1 MFKARLARFNTC
13 KPLLEEYQRLLQ
25 QPDGW
30 FKVPLWTLV
39 VLSSASSFVDNPVLG
54 SRVFNQAGLHAWR
67 VKTAAQ
73 LAKRRRA
80 RLAKHLNADEV
91 EFFKKNGFVIK
102 ENFLPENTFALLEQE
117 LLSAELPARETLQ
130 GNTVTR
136 RIPLDYRTLPQLPQ
150 AQKLIAQSNFKQLI
164 NYVGSFQVQPML
176 YVQSILSHV
185 RVANEDPQ
193 TSLHADTFHSSV
205 KAWLFLTDVIE
216 DEGPFVYV
224 PGSHQLTPARLAW
237 EKQRAIDIDSADRMS
252 ARGSFRVSHAELE
265 QLGLPQP
272 QAFAV
277 KKNTLVVADTFGFH
291 ARGKSSRAS
300 TRIEVWA
307 FARRNPFLPWIGF
320 DPIALPFLQ
329 DKIIPLYW
337 WALDELEK
345 RQWRKNPWRA
355 VGNLRASDPARFI
368 QK

>member
-1 MFKARLARFNTC
+1 MLKVRRETLKPL
-13 KPLLEEYQRLLQ
+13 KPLLEEYQRLLR

-30 FKVPLWTLV
+30 IKVPLWTLA

-54 SRVFNQAGLHAWR
+54 NTLFNQAGLHAWR
-67 VKTAAQ
+67 VNTAAQ

-80 RLAKHLNADEV
+80 KLAKHLTAADLN
-91 EFFKKNGFVIK
+91 FFENNGFIIK
-102 ENFLPENTFALLEQE
+102 ENFLPDDIFASLEQE

-136 RIPLDYRTLPQLPQ
+136 RIPLDYRTLPQLSQ
-150 AQKLIAQSNFKQLI
+150 AQQLIAQSNFQQLI
-164 NYVGSFQVQPML
+164 NYVGSFTVQPML

-205 KAWLFLTDVIE
+205 KAWLFLTDVVE

-224 PGSHQLTPARLAW
+224 AGSHQLTPARLAW
-237 EKQRAIDIDSADRMS
+237 EKQRSIDIASADQMS
-252 ARGSFRVSHAELE
+252 ARGSFRVSNAELAP
-265 QLGLPQP
+265 LGLPQP
-272 QAFAV
+272 QAFVV

-291 ARGKSSRAS
+291 ARGKSSRPS

-307 FARRNPFLPWIGF
+307 FARRNPFLPWIGA
-320 DPIALPFLQ
+320 DPLALPFLQ
-329 DKIIPLYW
+329 DKVIPLYW

-345 RQWRKNPWRA
+345 RGWRKNPWRA
-355 VGNLRASDPARFI
+355 VGSLRAGDPARFI

>member
-1 MFKARLARFNTC
+1 MLRVRLEAV

-30 FKVPLWTLV
+30 VKVPLWTLA
-39 VLSSASSFVDNPVLG
+39 LFSSASSFVDNSVLG
-54 SRVFNQAGLHAWR
+54 SKVFNQAGLHAWR

-73 LAKRRRA
+73 LAKYRRA
-80 RLAKHLNADEV
+80 KLAKYLSKAELS
-91 EFFKKNGFVIK
+91 FFENNGFIVK
-102 ENFLPENTFALLEQE
+102 ENFLPEDTFALLEQE

-136 RIPLDYRTLPQLPQ
+136 RIPLDYQTLPNLPNAKQ
-150 AQKLIAQSNFKQLI
+150 LIAQSNFQQLI
-164 NYVGSFQVQPML
+164 NYVGSFKVQPML

-185 RVANEDPQ
+185 RQANEDPQ

-205 KAWLFLTDVIE
+205 KAWLFLTDVVE

-237 EKQRAIDIDSADRMS
+237 EKQRSIDIASADRMS
-252 ARGSFRVSHAELE
+252 ARGSFRVSEVELVE
-265 QLGLPQP
+265 LGLPAP
-272 QAFAV
+272 KAFAV

-291 ARGKSSRAS
+291 ARGKSSRPS

-307 FARRNPFLPWIGF
+307 FARRNPFLPWVGC
-320 DPIALPFLQ
+320 DPLALSFLQ

-345 RQWRKNPWRA
+345 KGWRKNPWRA
-355 VGNLRASDPARFI
+355 VGNLRAGDPARFI

>member
-1 MFKARLARFNTC
+1 MLRVRLEAV

-25 QPDGW
+25 QPRGW
-30 FKVPLWTLV
+30 VKVPLWTLAL
-39 VLSSASSFVDNPVLG
+39 LSGASSFIDNPVLG
-54 SRVFNQAGLHAWR
+54 SKVFNQAGLHAWR

-73 LAKRRRA
+73 LAKYRRA
-80 RLAKHLNADEV
+80 KLAKYLSKAELS
-91 EFFKKNGFVIK
+91 FFENNGFIVK
-102 ENFLPENTFALLEQE
+102 ENFLPEDTFALLEQE

-136 RIPLDYRTLPQLPQ
+136 RIPLDYQTLPQLPHATQ
-150 AQKLIAQSNFKQLI
+150 LIAQSHFQHLI
-164 NYVGSFQVQPML
+164 NYVGSFKVQPML

-205 KAWLFLTDVIE
+205 KAWLFLTDVVE

-224 PGSHQLTPARLAW
+224 PSSHQLTSARLAW
-237 EKQRAIDIDSADRMS
+237 EKQRSIDIANADQMS
-252 ARGSFRVSHAELE
+252 ARGSFRVSDAELT
-265 QLGLPQP
+265 QLGLPAP
-272 QAFAV
+272 KAFAV

-291 ARGKSSRAS
+291 ARGKSSRPS

-307 FARRNPFLPWIGF
+307 FARRNPFLPWVGC
-320 DPIALPFLQ
+320 DPLALPFLH
-329 DKIIPLYW
+329 DKIIPIYW

-345 RQWRKNPWRA
+345 KGWRKNPWRA
-355 VGNLRASDPARFI
+355 VGRLRAGDPARFT

>member
-1 MFKARLARFNTC
+1 MLKKRLARFKAC
-13 KPLLEEYQRLLQ
+13 KPLLEEYQRMLR

-30 FKVPLWTLV
+30 FKVPLWTLA

-80 RLAKHLNADEV
+80 KLAKYLSET
-91 EFFKKNGFVIK
+91 ELSFFENNGFIIK
-102 ENFLPENTFALLEQE
+102 ENFLPDDVFALLEQE
-117 LLSAELPARETLQ
+117 LLATELPARETLQ

-136 RIPLDYRTLPQLPQ
+136 RIPLDYRTLPLLPN
-150 AQKLIAQSNFKQLI
+150 AKHLIAQSNFQQLI
-164 NYVGSFQVQPML
+164 NYVGCFKVQPML
-176 YVQSILSHV
+176 YIQTILSHV
-185 RVANEDPQ
+185 RKANEDPQ

-237 EKQRAIDIDSADRMS
+237 EKQRSINIASADRMS
-252 ARGSFRVSHAELE
+252 ARGSFRVSNAELA
-265 QLGLPQP
+265 QLGLPAP
-272 QAFAV
+272 KPFAV

-291 ARGKSSRAS
+291 ARGKSSRPS

-355 VGNLRASDPARFI
+355 VGNLRAGDPARFI